1 MRPSGLQL
9 PGRKRQ
15 QILWSVLRGQ
25 RKPPVD
31 RMQLRSRGVLGSE
44 IKEELGRH
52 SGYRWR
58 LRPEIPYLGGQYM
71 LNVFN
76 LAFGYAIR
84 Q

>member
-31 RMQLRSRGVLGSE
+31 CVQLRSRGVLGGQM
-44 IKEELGRH
+44 KQP
-52 SGYRWR
+52 SGDGWSS
-58 LRPEIPYLGGQYM
+58 RPEIPYAAGQYT

-76 LAFGYAIR
+76 LAFGYTIR